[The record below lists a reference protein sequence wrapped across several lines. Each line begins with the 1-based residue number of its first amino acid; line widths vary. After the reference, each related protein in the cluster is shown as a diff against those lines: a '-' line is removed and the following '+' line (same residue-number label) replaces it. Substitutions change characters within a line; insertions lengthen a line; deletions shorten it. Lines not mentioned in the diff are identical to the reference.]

1 MNTLHPAIVHLPL
14 GVAIV
19 MPLLFAALTWA
30 LWTGRLGRRG
40 FLLGALLQAAILAG
54 GLVALRTGGADE
66 ERVESVVPE
75 AAIERHELLAQV
87 FTGAAGLTFLLALGV
102 ALLPDRAAKK
112 LALAATVASVGVVGL
127 GVAVG
132 HAGGQLVYQHGA
144 AAAYASPQGASAPAV
159 EARADGDDD

>member
-75 AAIERHELLAQV
+75 AAIERHEQLAQV
-87 FTGAAGLTFLLALGV
+87 FTGAAGLTLLLALG
-102 ALLPDRAAKK
+102 AASFPERAARK
-112 LALAATVASVGVVGL
+112 LALAATVASVGVLGL

-144 AAAYASPQGASAPAV
+144 AAVYASPQGATPV
-159 EARADGDDD
+159 EARADRDDD